1 MSWYVILW
9 NNIWLFG
16 SSRGSTLPLLILGDR
31 DICNSPYIFESVQC
45 FFSFVAQLFVSRG
58 FFSGAL
64 CTGSSTLIKEIS
76 LLSGFA
82 IFGDQSIYCITSL
95 HLLTQ
100 LPFGESDY
108 LLSTLVVF
116 RGLEWFKPEA
126 RGDCGLLINARSQSL
141 LKALHVFQA
150 REPVDPFDQDGI
162 KPWKAMKTNRWN

>member
-116 RGLEWFKPEA
+116 RDPRQNSHGKKVKVMEVWQIFFLFEK
-126 RGDCGLLINARSQSL
+126 GDVQVSW
-141 LKALHVFQA
+141 HVGFQ
-150 REPVDPFDQDGI
+150 GS
-162 KPWKAMKTNRWN
+162 N